1 MLRFATV
8 TFLALC
14 LLGGHA
20 NAQQVVSLDPS
31 AVAYSPRLLSLRG
44 CGFAIGVD
52 PSWSHKVSGGGGET
66 KHTFASEG
74 QIPGAIGTFVDEFTG
89 PRLDMTITCEQS
101 EPTSDKGR
109 TAYNRTLADGMR
121 SSYAAGGASSVSSV
135 KRASFGPF
143 RNGYQFEWTTASNH
157 DRFGTLT
164 ATNGNVFAHV
174 GDTRVTIFYRQ
185 GGYAGPR
192 NAKKIPAGTVI
203 QASRATQV
211 KITSPLVMM
220 DSGAMFPVRSL
231 AMERRF
237 MTTVLGT
244 IQ

>member
-1 MLRFATV
+1 MLRFATL
-8 TFLALC
+8 TLLALC

-31 AVAYSPRLLSLRG
+31 SVAYRPQLLALRG

-74 QIPGAIGTFVDEFTG
+74 QVQGAIGTFVDEFVTSG
-89 PRLDMTITCEQS
+89 LDMTITCEQADPS
-101 EPTSDKGR
+101 SDKGR
-109 TAYNRTLADGMR
+109 TAYNRTMADGMR
-121 SSYAAGGASSVSSV
+121 TSYLSGDASSVSSV
-135 KRASFGPF
+135 KRAAYGPF

-220 DSGAMFPVRSL
+220 ESGAMFAQRSL

-237 MTTVLGT
+237 IATVLST